1 MSLTYTPSQS
11 LHSRHTT
18 TEGQTIVST
27 LTADARIT
35 PRITA
40 DRLAALSRRVRVADP
55 DATQDVTNAM
65 TGEVLG
71 TVPHA
76 TPADVVA
83 AAARARSVQKEW
95 AARPIRE
102 RAEVLMRFHDLVL
115 RHQDE
120 VLDLIQLE
128 NGKARRHAFE
138 EIMDVALNA
147 RYYAHTAERYLRPKR
162 RQGAQLALTKVWEL
176 HHPKGV
182 VGIISPWNYPLTLGI
197 SDALPAIIAGNAVV
211 TKPDAQTPFA
221 ALWAVEMLERAGMQP
236 GLVEVVTG
244 SGAELGL
251 PIIENSDF
259 LMFTGSTAVGRTVAA
274 QAGENLIDASM
285 ELGGK
290 NALLVL
296 DDADVDKAVSGAIR
310 ASFSNTGQLCI
321 SMERIYVPDVLW
333 DDFTA
338 KFAAAA
344 RAMTLTAG
352 IDYSADMGSLVSQK
366 QLETVMRHVD
376 DARDKGA
383 TVLAG
388 GRRRPELG
396 PYFYEPTIL
405 TDVDESMEVYAH
417 ETFGPVVS
425 LYRVADEEEAIA
437 RANDSDYGLN
447 FSVWT
452 SDEDRGVRVASRL
465 EAGTVNVNDAYAA
478 AWGSMD
484 APMGGMKAS
493 GLGRR
498 HGEHGILKYT
508 ESQTIA
514 ASRLLPVG
522 VPDNVD
528 PARYARIVTGA
539 LRVLKRIPGVK

>member
-1 MSLTYTPSQS
+1 M
-11 LHSRHTT
+11 
-18 TEGQTIVST
+18 ST
-27 LTADARIT
+27 LTAARRLT
-35 PRITA
+35 PRITT
-40 DRLAALSRRVRVADP
+40 DRLAALARRVEVADP
-55 DATQDVTNAM
+55 ASTQDVTNAM

-71 TVPHA
+71 TVPHG
-76 TPADVVA
+76 TEVDIVTA
-83 AAARARSVQKEW
+83 AERARRAQQAW
-95 AARPIRE
+95 AERPIKE
-102 RAEVLMRFHDLVL
+102 RARVLLRFHDLVL
-115 RHQDE
+115 AHQDE

-138 EIMDVALNA
+138 EIMDVAINA
-147 RYYAHTAERYLRPKR
+147 RYYAHTAERILRPKR
-162 RQGAQLALTKVWEL
+162 RQGVQLGLTKVWEL

-182 VGIISPWNYPLTLGI
+182 VGVISPWNYPLTLGI
-197 SDALPAIIAGNAVV
+197 SDALPAIVAGNAVLA
-211 TKPDAQTPFA
+211 KPDAQTPFS
-221 ALWAVEMLERAGMQP
+221 ALWAVELLERAGMQP
-236 GLVEVVTG
+236 GLVQVVTG
-244 SGAELGL
+244 SGAELGR

-274 QAGENLIDASM
+274 QAGENLIESSM

-296 DDADVDKAVSGAIR
+296 DDADVDRAVSGAIR

-321 SMERIYVPDVLW
+321 SMERIYVPGVLW
-333 DDFTA
+333 DEFTT

-344 RAMTLTAG
+344 QAMTLSAG
-352 IDYSADMGSLVSQK
+352 LDYSGDMGSLVSQK
-366 QLETVMRHVD
+366 QLDTVVRHVE
-376 DARDKGA
+376 DAKAKGA

-388 GRRRPELG
+388 GNARRDLG
-396 PYFYEPTIL
+396 PYFFEPTIL
-405 TDVDESMEVYAH
+405 TEVDASMEVFAH

-437 RANDSDYGLN
+437 KANDSDYGLN

-452 SDEDRGVRVASRL
+452 SDEDRGVRVAARL

-478 AWGSMD
+478 AWGSVD
-484 APMGGMKAS
+484 APMGGMKSS

-522 VPDNVD
+522 APDKAD
-528 PARYARIVTGA
+528 PARYARIVSGA
-539 LRVLKRIPGVK
+539 LRVLKHIPGVK